1 MKLADMVKRNHL
13 AHSLKTRHIL
23 MIALGSA
30 IGTGLFFGAGESI
43 KLAGPSIL
51 LSYAIGGIIM
61 YIVIRALGEMT
72 VHEPNAGSFSHYA
85 YTYIGNYAGFIAG
98 WNYWFNYIIVS
109 MLELTATC
117 MFLDFWFPHASHW
130 LIALNIL
137 ILFTVINL
145 MNVKLYG
152 EFEFWF
158 AGIKVVVIIALIILG
173 LYLIISS
180 NNDVHNSTSINNL
193 WSYGGFFAHGYNGFL
208 LSFVVVIFSFG
219 GTELVGITAG
229 EAENPHKT
237 IPMAI
242 NGIIV
247 RIIIFYIATLAIVLC
262 LYPWS
267 KIDSNISPF
276 VDVFSKIG
284 IPKAAAVMNFV
295 AITAALSSLN
305 SGIYGT
311 ARMAYGLSK
320 QHNAPKILG
329 RLSSNGIPYMAT
341 LFSLFFI
348 FITVI
353 LNYLYPKQVFGIL
366 LAIATLAAITNW
378 IIILITQIV
387 FRRKVGAANIKYK
400 MPLYPLTS
408 IIAIIFFI
416 IIIITMT
423 QMKDMAMAIYI
434 APVWLLVLSIGY
446 WLKNRITSPPRQA
459 QPATPP
465 EGN

>member
-1 MKLADMVKRNHL
+1 MKRHDLS
-13 AHSLKTRHIL
+13 HSLKKRHIL

-43 KLAGPSIL
+43 QLAGPSIL
-51 LSYAIGGIIM
+51 LSYALGGIMM

-72 VHEPNAGSFSHYA
+72 VHEPNAGSFSYYA
-85 YTYIGNYAGFIAG
+85 YKYIGNYAGFIAG

-109 MLELTATC
+109 MLELTATT
-117 MFLDFWFPHASHW
+117 MFLDYWFPHASHW
-130 LIALNIL
+130 IIALNIL
-137 ILFTVINL
+137 IIFTVINL

-158 AGIKVVVIIALIILG
+158 AGIKVAVIIALIILG

-180 NNDVHNSTSINNL
+180 NNLHNNSPSINNL
-193 WSYGGFFAHGYNGFL
+193 WSYGGFFANGYKGFL
-208 LSFVVVIFSFG
+208 LSFVVVVFSFG

-229 EAENPHKT
+229 EAENPQKT

-247 RIIIFYIATLAIVLC
+247 RILIFYIATLAIILC

-267 KIDSNISPF
+267 KINTNISVF

-284 IPKAAAVMNFV
+284 IPKAAGIMNFV

-311 ARMAYGLSK
+311 ARMAYGLAR
-320 QHNAPKILG
+320 QQNAPKILG
-329 RLSSNGIPYMAT
+329 RLSSNGTPYMAT
-341 LFSLFFI
+341 LFSLFVI

-353 LNYLYPKQVFGIL
+353 LNYLYPKQIFNVL
-366 LAIATLAAITNW
+366 LAIATIAAITNW
-378 IIILITQIV
+378 LIILITQV
-387 FRRKVGAANIKYK
+387 AFRKKVKLNTIKYK
-400 MPLYPLTS
+400 IPLYPFTS

-416 IIIITMT
+416 IVIVAMT

-434 APVWLLVLSIGY
+434 APLWLFLLSIGY
-446 WLKNRITSPPRQA
+446 WIRNTFHK
-459 QPATPP
+459 
-465 EGN
+465 EKV